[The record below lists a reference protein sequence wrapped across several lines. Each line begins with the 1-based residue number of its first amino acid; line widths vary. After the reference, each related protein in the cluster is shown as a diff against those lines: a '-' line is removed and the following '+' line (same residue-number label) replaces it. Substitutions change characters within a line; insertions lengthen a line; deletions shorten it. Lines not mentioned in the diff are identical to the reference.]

1 MAAES
6 RVWGCTVADPYS
18 DVVNADQDFLDLHSE
33 ILELR
38 AAHPRQVEM
47 RDRYFAD
54 IDFGDGRVLE
64 VGCGTGAVTDAL
76 AARSEVSTAIG
87 VDPSPH
93 FIELA
98 RARDTDATFE
108 IGDAC
113 ALDYGDDS
121 FDVVVFHTVLCHLP
135 NPDAAIAEAVRVVR
149 SGGQVAVFDGD
160 YCSTSLS
167 SSPDDPLAPCA
178 HEYMAANCHDLWFMR
193 RCPSRLRDAGL
204 EIVSSLLHG
213 FTDPDYFL
221 PFAER
226 AVDLHHALG
235 HATDEEARALRDEVA
250 RRYQAGE
257 FYGHMLYAS
266 HIGQKSA

>member
-1 MAAES
+1 MGDA
-6 RVWGCTVADPYS
+6 VADPYS
-18 DVVNADQDFLDLHSE
+18 DVVNAEQDFLDLHSE

-54 IDFGDGRVLE
+54 VDFGAGRVLE

-76 AARSEVSTAIG
+76 VARSDVTTAVG

-98 RARDTDATFE
+98 RARATNATFDL
-108 IGDAC
+108 GDAS
-113 ALDYGDDS
+113 ALAYEDGS

-135 NPDAAIAEAVRVVR
+135 DPDLAIEEAVRVVR
-149 SGGQVAVFDGD
+149 PGGQVAIFDGD
-160 YCSTSLS
+160 YCSTTLSL
-167 SSPDDPLAPCA
+167 SPDDPLAPCA
-178 HEYMAANCHDLWFMR
+178 REYMAANCHDLWFMR
-193 RCPSRLRDAGL
+193 TCPSRLRNAGL

-213 FTDPDYFL
+213 FTDLDYFL

-226 AVDLHHALG
+226 AVDLYHELG
-235 HATDEEARALRDEVA
+235 KTTDDGARALRDEVA
-250 RRYQAGE
+250 RRYEAGE

-266 HIGQKSA
+266 IVAKKPITA

>member
-1 MAAES
+1 
-6 RVWGCTVADPYS
+6 VADPYS

-54 IDFGDGRVLE
+54 IDFGAGSVLE

-76 AARSEVSTAIG
+76 AARPDVSTA
-87 VDPSPH
+87 DPSPH

-98 RARDTDATFE
+98 RKRDTRATFDL
-108 IGDAC
+108 GDAY
-113 ALDYGDDS
+113 ALEYEDDS

-135 NPDAAIAEAVRVVR
+135 EPDVAIAEAVRVVR
-149 SGGQVAVFDGD
+149 PGGQVAVFDGD
-160 YCSTSLS
+160 YCSTTLSL
-167 SSPDDPLAPCA
+167 SPDDPLAPCA
-178 HEYMAANCHDLWFMR
+178 REYMASNCYDLWFMR
-193 RCPSRLRDAGL
+193 SCPSRLRGAGL
-204 EIVSSLLHG
+204 EIVSSMLHG
-213 FTDPDYFL
+213 FTDPDDFL

-226 AVDLHHALG
+226 AVDLYRELG
-235 HATDEEARALRDEVA
+235 KTTDEGARALLHEVA
-250 RRYQAGE
+250 RRYEAGE

-266 HIGQKSA
+266 VVAGKPTAV